1 MNNLLINQ
9 LYDVAKN
16 YPEIQSIMLFGSRA
30 HGDNDELSD
39 IDIAVKAPRLSE
51 MNWLLFAE
59 QVENKLDTLLKIDL
73 VLYDQASEALR
84 EQINQR
90 HEVLYSA

>member
-73 VLYDQASEALR
+73 VLYEQASEALR

>member
-16 YPEIQSIMLFGSRA
+16 YPEIQSIMLFGSRV
-30 HGDNDELSD
+30 HGGNDELSD